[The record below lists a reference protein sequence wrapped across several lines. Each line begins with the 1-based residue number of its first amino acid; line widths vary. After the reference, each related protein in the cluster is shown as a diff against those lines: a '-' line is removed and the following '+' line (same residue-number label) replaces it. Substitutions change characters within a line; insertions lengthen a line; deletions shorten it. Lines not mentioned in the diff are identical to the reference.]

1 MWEFLNF
8 EGVETAYHP
17 MHVHLTQFQVLNRQA
32 FSYLDYQSAWDAAF
46 PDSCEHE
53 EGFCPGY
60 GPPLDYLKLND
71 DGALGGNPAVGP
83 YLHDS
88 DGNPTPILAPDPG
101 ESGGKDT
108 AKSFP
113 HQVLRIVVRW
123 TPSDVP
129 VIPNKWYAGK
139 NLYNFDPTKGS
150 YVWHCHVAGHED
162 NEMMRP
168 YKVTK

>member
-101 ESGGKDT
+101 ESGWKDT

-129 VIPNKWYAGK
+129 VIPNKSYAEK
-139 NLYNFDPTKGS
+139 ICTTLI
-150 YVWHCHVAGHED
+150 
-162 NEMMRP
+162 RP
-168 YKVTK
+168 KDTTYGIATSRAMKTMK